1 MQNDIKL
8 PSDLRRNYN
17 HVIDGMRTISRF
29 EGIGALFNG
38 TTMATTRAVLMTV
51 GQLSMYDQ
59 FKHILLTSTP
69 EGLFKDNTMTHLTA
83 SLSAGITATT
93 LTLPLDVIKTRLMN
107 ENTGH
112 YRGALD
118 VARSILKD
126 YGPLG
131 FFRGF
136 LPAFVRLAPQTMLT
150 FVFLEELRLR
160 WGTPIYDR
168 PLPSLTDLDET

>member
-8 PSDLRRNYN
+8 PHDLRRNYA
-17 HVIDGMRTISRF
+17 HVFDGMSTVIRY
-29 EGIGALFNG
+29 EGVRALFNG

-59 FKHILLTSTP
+59 IKQILLTKTP
-69 EGLFKDNTMTHLTA
+69 EGMLQDNFITHIIA
-83 SLSAGITATT
+83 SLMAGTTATT

-112 YRGALD
+112 YKGSLD
-118 VARSILKD
+118 VIRSILKD
-126 YGPLG
+126 YGPVG

-136 LPAFVRLAPQTMLT
+136 IPAFVRLAPQTMLT
-150 FVFLEELRLR
+150 FVFLEELRKN
-160 WGTPIYDR
+160 WGVPIFDK
-168 PLPSLTDLDET
+168 PLTSLDDVEEV